1 MSAPWRT
8 STSGLAYYRKLHF
21 MKLRDL
27 LFFYQVQCRRGWWN
41 LRERGVPW
49 GVQEKILGVKEGSP
63 KHFFKFC
70 LDGICNDANSLP
82 EYQKPAFLTSRK
94 VRFSLGNMPPAP
106 YFIVHQKA
114 ILPHQN
120 AKFAC
125 HHINKPIKNNMAVLK
140 WYTIQCSKYF
150 VRLLFFGAPKVSL
163 APSRFFFF
171 TTSAYTGQCLFSAY
185 GNSKRVAVIFHFFF
199 ILSPCLYSFFLFFF
213 LGGGGGEGFH
223 N

>member
-1 MSAPWRT
+1 
-8 STSGLAYYRKLHF
+8 

-41 LRERGVPW
+41 LRERGVLW
-49 GVQEKILGVKEGSP
+49 GIQEKILGVKEGSP

-82 EYQKPAFLTSRK
+82 EYQKPVFLTSRK

-163 APSRFFFF
+163 APSRFFFLQRQLIPDNVC
-171 TTSAYTGQCLFSAY
+171 SLLMAIQ
-185 GNSKRVAVIFHFFF
+185 NV
-199 ILSPCLYSFFLFFF
+199 
-213 LGGGGGEGFH
+213 
-223 N
+223 

>member
-1 MSAPWRT
+1 
-8 STSGLAYYRKLHF
+8 

-41 LRERGVPW
+41 LRERGVLW
-49 GVQEKILGVKEGSP
+49 EIQEKILGLKEGSP
-63 KHFFKFC
+63 KYFFRLC
-70 LDGICNDANSLP
+70 IDGICNDANSLP
-82 EYQKPAFLTSRK
+82 EYQKPVFLTSRK
-94 VRFSLGNMPPAP
+94 FRFSLGNMPPAP

-140 WYTIQCSKYF
+140 WYTSNALNILHVCYF
-150 VRLLFFGAPKVSL
+150 LELPKFLLRLLV
-163 APSRFFFF
+163 FFF
-171 TTSAYTGQCLFSAY
+171 TTAAYTGQCLFSAY
-185 GNSKRVAVIFHFFF
+185 GNSKRVAVVFHFFC
-199 ILSPCLYSFFLFFF
+199 ILSPCLSSFFLSFFV
-213 LGGGGGEGFH
+213 GGGGGYSINWDTRGPKIIS